1 MWIWQKAY
9 PLCLHSTKGTVF
21 TCLLPFVPVCYTN
34 KQEFYIKVYD
44 GTWRT
49 LSTPFFILNNLCWT
63 RYRWLTNVVLW
74 IIWMKKMK
82 YRSENVSTHSRYTLE
97 TYFWAVIWLCLW
109 QKIPPPTKLSYHN
122 YWCPWSSAVAGRA
135 DDVYSGCTL
144 SYDVQI
150 VPYVTEL
157 SLPHS
162 YVCLLCC
169 CVRWNNLTNNGSIL
183 TFLIGSVGILMQ

>member
-1 MWIWQKAY
+1 MVSLLFRCKSDFTAQELTCDKDQGTWTQGSNPCQGAEEVGKESLNWRGVRKLGKHLNKQLFFAEVWIWQKAY

-74 IIWMKKMK
+74 IIWMKKK
-82 YRSENVSTHSRYTLE
+82 ES
-97 TYFWAVIWLCLW
+97 
-109 QKIPPPTKLSYHN
+109 
-122 YWCPWSSAVAGRA
+122 
-135 DDVYSGCTL
+135 
-144 SYDVQI
+144 I
-150 VPYVTEL
+150 VVE
-157 SLPHS
+157 
-162 YVCLLCC
+162 
-169 CVRWNNLTNNGSIL
+169 
-183 TFLIGSVGILMQ
+183 M